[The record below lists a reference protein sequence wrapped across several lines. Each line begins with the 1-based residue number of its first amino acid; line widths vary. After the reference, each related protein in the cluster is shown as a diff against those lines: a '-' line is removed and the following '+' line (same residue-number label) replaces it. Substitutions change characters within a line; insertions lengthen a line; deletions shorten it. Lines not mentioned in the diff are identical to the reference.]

1 MRILAVI
8 PARGGSKRLPGKN
21 IRLLGGKPLIQWSIE
36 SALDAAP
43 DVCDVLVST
52 DDEVIANVTRK
63 AGAMVPW
70 IRPSELATDQA
81 RTVDVCLHAL
91 DWYENTA
98 HKVEGLLVLQPTSPF
113 RNRETIQAGI
123 RNFQG
128 HPRSTILGV
137 SVAENHPMWCFKI
150 RDEALEPYFGG
161 AGLEA
166 RSQDLDPAYVITGS
180 FYLISPEKLR
190 ETKSFFSGEMVPLA
204 IETGIE
210 SIDIDTELDWLVAE
224 AALKIWGKGK

>member
-1 MRILAVI
+1 MRILSVI

-21 IRLLGGKPLIQWSIE
+21 VRILGGKPLIQWSIE
-36 SALDAAP
+36 SALHAGS

-52 DDEVIANVTRK
+52 DDEAIANVARK

-70 IRPSELATDQA
+70 IRPSELATDEA

-91 DWYENTA
+91 EWYENNA
-98 HKVEGLLVLQPTSPF
+98 HKVDGLLLLQPTSPF
-113 RNRETIQAGI
+113 RSRETIQAGI
-123 RNFQG
+123 RNFKS
-128 HPRSTILGV
+128 HPRSSILGV
-137 SVAENHPMWCFKI
+137 SVADKHPMWCFKI
-150 RDEALEPYFGG
+150 RGQGLVPYVDG

-166 RSQDLDPAYVITGS
+166 RSQDLDAAYAITGS
-180 FYLISPEKLR
+180 FYLINPEKLR
-190 ETKSFFSGEMVPLA
+190 ETNSFFSGEMIPLA
-204 IETGIE
+204 IENGIE